1 MSYAAGRLIHDAD
14 SHLMEMTD
22 VLDPYFE
29 ERLLARYHD
38 LPVYKWKHS
47 HAHWMNKERARHED
61 LAYRAAAGEA
71 ILLKKN
77 YEALGAF
84 RRDDRPAALDR
95 LGFASQLVFTTF
107 CLGNFGLDQSDD
119 MELCYAAADAHNRM
133 MTDFCSIDRR
143 LLAVAYVPLEDF
155 ARAEATTRLAIKLGA
170 KAIMVPSV
178 CPQNHSPSHIGLDP
192 VWRLAEEA
200 GLPILLHVG
209 GEEKLNPVYKA
220 NGLPPV
226 KDFHGGDDNFTSVSY
241 MPIPQSAMQTLAT
254 LIFDGVFDRFPKLK
268 WGAIELGAS
277 WVPGW
282 MRSMDSAAH
291 AFVRNEER
299 LQKLSARPSEIVR
312 RQFRAAPY
320 PHEDAGWI
328 IRNAG
333 DEVCLFSS
341 DYPHVEGG
349 RNPLKRFD
357 ETLSG
362 CTPAQITNFY
372 SENFIDLMGEGLAA
386 DLRRPQLQVS
396 PQL

>member
-29 ERLLARYHD
+29 KRLLARYHD
-38 LPVYKWKHS
+38 LPIYKWKHS
-47 HAHWMNKERARHED
+47 HAHWMNEERDRHED
-61 LAYRAAAGEA
+61 AAYRAAAGEA
-71 ILLKKN
+71 ILLNKN
-77 YEALGAF
+77 YKALGAF
-84 RRDDRPAALDR
+84 RRQDRPAALDR

-107 CLGNFGLDQSDD
+107 CLGNFGLDQTDD

-133 MTDFCSIDRR
+133 ITDFCSIDRR

-155 ARAEATTRLAIKLGA
+155 QRSEQTARLAIRLGA
-170 KAIMVPSV
+170 KALMVPSL
-178 CPQNHSPSHIGLDP
+178 CPQKHSPSHIGLDP
-192 VWRLAEEA
+192 VWRAAEEA
-200 GLPILLHVG
+200 GLPIVLHVG
-209 GEEKLNPVYKA
+209 GEEKLNPVYKQ

-241 MPIPQSAMQTLAT
+241 MPIPNAAMQTLAT
-254 LIFDGVFDRFPKLK
+254 LIFDGVFDRFPRLM

-282 MRSMDSAAH
+282 MRAMDSAAH
-291 AFVRNEER
+291 AFIRNEER
-299 LQKLSARPSEIVR
+299 LQKLSAKPSEIVR

-333 DEVCLFSS
+333 DEICLFSS

-357 ETLSG
+357 ESLAG

-372 SENFIDLMGEGLAA
+372 SENFIGLMGEGLAPE
-386 DLRRPQLQVS
+386 LRRPVMKVAG
-396 PQL
+396 

>member
-1 MSYAAGRLIHDAD
+1 
-14 SHLMEMTD
+14 MEMTD

-29 ERLLARYHD
+29 KRLLARYHD

-47 HAHWMNKERARHED
+47 HADGMNAERARHED
-61 LAYRAAAGEA
+61 ADYRAAAAEA
-71 ILLKKN
+71 ILLNKN
-77 YEALGAF
+77 YTALGAF
-84 RRDDRPAALDR
+84 RREDRPAALDR

-107 CLGNFGLDQSDD
+107 CLGNFGLDQSED

-133 MTDFCSIDRR
+133 MTDFCAVDPR
-143 LLAVAYVPLEDF
+143 LLGVAYVPLEDF
-155 ARAEATTRLAIKLGA
+155 ARSEATARLAIKLGA

-178 CPQNHSPSHIGLDP
+178 CPQRHSPSHIGLDP

-209 GEEKLNPVYKA
+209 GEEKLSPLYKE

-226 KDFHGGDDNFTSVSY
+226 PDFHGGDDNFTSVSY

-268 WGAIELGAS
+268 WGAIELGAA

-299 LQKLSARPSEIVR
+299 LQKLSAKPSEIVR
-312 RQFRAAPY
+312 RSFRAAPY

-328 IRNAG
+328 IRNSG
-333 DEVCLFSS
+333 EEICLFSS

-357 ETLSG
+357 ETLTG
-362 CTPAQITNFY
+362 CTPTQVTNFY

-386 DLRRPQLQVS
+386 DLRRPKLQQS
-396 PQL
+396 A

>member
-29 ERLLARYHD
+29 KRLLERYHA
-38 LPVYKWKHS
+38 LPIYKWKHS
-47 HAHWMNKERARHED
+47 HASWMNKERARHED
-61 LAYRAAAGEA
+61 EAYRAAAGDA

-84 RRDDRPAALDR
+84 RRADRPAALDR

-107 CLGNFGLDQSDD
+107 CLGNFGLDQSGD

-133 MTDFCSIDRR
+133 MTDFCAVDPR

-155 ARAEATTRLAIKLGA
+155 PRAEQTTKLAIRLGA
-170 KAIMVPSV
+170 KAIMVPSL
-178 CPQNHSPSHIGLDP
+178 CPQKHAPSHIGLDP
-192 VWRLAEEA
+192 VWRAAEEA
-200 GLPILLHVG
+200 GIPILLHVG
-209 GEEKLNPVYKA
+209 GEEKLNPVYKQ

-226 KDFHGGDDNFTSVSY
+226 PDFHGGDDNFTSVSY
-241 MPIPQSAMQTLAT
+241 MPIPASAMQTLAT
-254 LIFDGVFDRFPKLK
+254 LIFDGVFDRFPRLK
-268 WGAIELGAS
+268 WGAIELGAA

-299 LQKLSARPSEIVR
+299 LQKLSAKPSEIIR
-312 RQFRAAPY
+312 RSFRAAPY

-328 IRNAG
+328 IRNSG
-333 DEVCLFSS
+333 DEICLFSS

-362 CTPAQITNFY
+362 CTPTQVTNFY
-372 SENFIDLMGEGLAA
+372 SENFIDLMGEGLAPG
-386 DLRRPQLQVS
+386 LRRPELKQS
-396 PQL
+396 A

>member
-29 ERLLARYHD
+29 KRLLARYHD

-47 HAHWMNKERARHED
+47 HADWMNAERARHED
-61 LAYRAAAGEA
+61 AAYRAAAADA
-71 ILLKKN
+71 ILLNKN
-77 YEALGAF
+77 YTALGSF
-84 RRDDRPAALDR
+84 RREDRPAAMDR

-107 CLGNFGLDQSDD
+107 CLGNFGLDQSGD

-133 MTDFCSIDRR
+133 MTDFCCVDRR
-143 LLAVAYVPLEDF
+143 LLPVAYVPLEDF
-155 ARAEATTRLAIKLGA
+155 ARAEATARLAIKLGA

-178 CPQNHSPSHIGLDP
+178 CPQRHSPSHVGLDP

-209 GEEKLNPVYKA
+209 GEEKMNPVYKA

-226 KDFHGGDDNFTSVSY
+226 PDFHGGDDNFTSVSY

-254 LIFDGVFDRFPKLK
+254 LIFDGVFDRFPRLK
-268 WGAIELGAS
+268 WGAIELGAA

-299 LQKLSARPSEIVR
+299 LQKLSAKPSEIVR
-312 RQFRAAPY
+312 RSFRAAPY

-328 IRNAG
+328 IRNSG
-333 DEVCLFSS
+333 DEICLFSS

-357 ETLSG
+357 ETLTG
-362 CTPAQITNFY
+362 CTPTQITNFY

-386 DLRRPQLQVS
+386 DLRRPKLQ
-396 PQL
+396 QTA

>member
-14 SHLMEMTD
+14 SHLMEMPD
-22 VLDPYFE
+22 CLDAYL
-29 ERLLARYHD
+29 ERHLRDRYHA
-38 LPVYKWKHS
+38 LPAFSAKLKRAAWLEQ
-47 HAHWMNKERARHED
+47 ERAKHED
-61 LAYRAAAGEA
+61 AAFRASAGEA
-71 ILLKKN
+71 VLLRKN

-84 RRDDRPAALDR
+84 LPEDRPAALHL

-107 CLGNFGLDQSDD
+107 CLGNFGLDQSEDL
-119 MELCYAAADAHNRM
+119 ELCYAAADAHNRM

-143 LLAVAYVPLEDF
+143 LLPVAYVPLEDF
-155 ARAEATTRLAIKLGA
+155 ARAEAAARLAIKLGA
-170 KAIMVPSV
+170 KALMVPSV
-178 CPQNHSPSHIGLDP
+178 CPRKHSPSHIGLDP

-209 GEEKLNPVYKA
+209 GEEKLNAVYKQ

-226 KDFHGGDDNFTSVSY
+226 PDFHGGDDNFTSVSY
-241 MPIPQSAMQTLAT
+241 MPIPNAAMQTLAT

-268 WGAIELGAS
+268 WGAIELGAA

-299 LQKLSARPSEIVR
+299 LQKLSAKPSEIVR

-328 IRNAG
+328 IRNSG
-333 DEVCLFSS
+333 DEICLFSS

-357 ETLSG
+357 ETLAG
-362 CTPAQITNFY
+362 CTPTQVTNFY
-372 SENFIDLMGEGLAA
+372 SENFIDLMREGLAA
-386 DLRRPQLQVS
+386 ELRRPEMKATG
-396 PQL
+396 

>member
-14 SHLMEMTD
+14 SHLMEMPD
-22 VLDPYFE
+22 CLDPYFE
-29 ERLLARYHD
+29 KRLLARYHA
-38 LPVYKWKHS
+38 LPAYKAKLKAARWLEQ
-47 HAHWMNKERARHED
+47 ERAKHD
-61 LAYRAAAGEA
+61 DTAFRAGAGDG
-71 ILLKKN
+71 ILLRKN

-84 RRDDRPAALDR
+84 RVEDRPAAMDL

-107 CLGNFGLDQSDD
+107 CLGNFGLDRGSD

-133 MTDFCSIDRR
+133 ITDFCKADRR

-155 ARAEATTRLAIKLGA
+155 QRAEKTVRLAIQLGA
-170 KAIMVPSV
+170 KALMVPSL
-178 CPQNHSPSHIGLDP
+178 CPQKHSPSHIGLDP

-209 GEEKLNPVYKA
+209 GEEKLNSIYKE

-241 MPIPQSAMQTLAT
+241 MPIPQSAMQTLAA
-254 LIFDGVFDRFPKLK
+254 LIFDGVFDRFAKLK
-268 WGAIELGAS
+268 WGAIELGAA

-291 AFVRNEER
+291 AFRRNEER
-299 LQKLSARPSEIVR
+299 LQKLSAAPSDIIR
-312 RQFRAAPY
+312 RSFRAAPY

-328 IRNAG
+328 VCNSG

-357 ETLSG
+357 ESLAG
-362 CTPAQITNFY
+362 CSPAQVAGFY
-372 SENFIDLMGEGLAA
+372 SENFIDLMGEGLAPE
-386 DLRRPQLQVS
+386 LRRPDLRAAG
-396 PQL
+396 

>member
-29 ERLLARYHD
+29 RRLLERYHA
-38 LPVYKWKHS
+38 LPVYKSKQS
-47 HAHWMNKERARHED
+47 HARWMNEERARHED
-61 LAYRAAAGEA
+61 AAYRAAAGEA

-84 RRDDRPAALDR
+84 RREDRPAALDR

-119 MELCYAAADAHNRM
+119 MELCYGAADAHNRM
-133 MTDFCSIDRR
+133 VTDFCAIDRR

-155 ARAEATTRLAIKLGA
+155 QRAEQTAKIAIRLGA
-170 KAIMVPSV
+170 KALMVPSL
-178 CPQNHSPSHIGLDP
+178 CPQKHSPSHIGLDP
-192 VWRLAEEA
+192 VWRAAEEA

-209 GEEKLNPVYKA
+209 GEEKMNPLYKE

-226 KDFHGGDDNFTSVSY
+226 PDFHGGDDNFTSVSY
-241 MPIPQSAMQTLAT
+241 MPIPNAAMQTLAT

-268 WGAIELGAS
+268 WAAIELGAS

-282 MRSMDSAAH
+282 MRAMDSAAH

-299 LQKLSARPSEIVR
+299 LQKLSAKPSEIVR

-333 DEVCLFSS
+333 DEICLFSS

-357 ETLSG
+357 ETLQG
-362 CTPAQITNFY
+362 CTLSQITGFY

-386 DLRRPQLQVS
+386 DLRRPELRAS
-396 PQL
+396 A